1 MVLNGFNN
9 YWKLYSHEDW
19 FHQAKCLFVPRSG
32 NSLSLSLLPTLP
44 SLHPFVLPSFP
55 PFRDHY
61 LCDVTWVTEERISLQ
76 WLRRIQNYSIMDIC
90 DYDRSTGR
98 WISSVVRLN
107 WNILLPKLHVI
118 WGLYENRKNAIRK
131 YSLSYYSFYCVWPW
145 GSE

>member
-1 MVLNGFNN
+1 MVSTTIENCIPMKIGFTEQNV
-9 YWKLYSHEDW
+9 YLYRGLEI
-19 FHQAKCLFVPRSG
+19 A
-32 NSLSLSLLPTLP
+32 SLSLSLLPTLP
-44 SLHPFVLPSFP
+44 SFHPSVLPSFP

-107 WNILLPKLHVI
+107 WDIPLPKLHVI
-118 WGLYENRKNAIRK
+118 
-131 YSLSYYSFYCVWPW
+131 
-145 GSE
+145 